1 MPQSLPDNRFT
12 KSSII
17 EFVAAAAS
25 IKLATRAVICT
36 DGTYTVTLPAAC
48 EVPPG
53 TIVTVA
59 AAAHASQSGT
69 ITISEARAGVH
80 PLSTTLA
87 TTTYVRLLVS
97 DGLSW
102 HIS

>member
-1 MPQSLPDNRFT
+1 MPHSLPDNRF
-12 KSSII
+12 SNVNQI
-17 EFVAAAAS
+17 EFVAAAAQLN
-25 IKLATRAVICT
+25 IETRAAICT
-36 DGTYTVTLPAAC
+36 DGTYTVKLPTAC

-53 TIVTVA
+53 TIITVA
-59 AAAHASQSGT
+59 AAVHSSQSGT
-69 ITISEARAGVH
+69 ITISERSPGVH

-87 TTTYVRLLVS
+87 TTTYVRVLIS

>member
-1 MPQSLPDNRFT
+1 MPDNRFT
-12 KSSII
+12 KSSQI

-25 IKLATRAVICT
+25 VALTTRAVVCT

-48 EVPPG
+48 EMEPG

-59 AAAHASQSGT
+59 AAAHTSQSGT

-80 PLSTTLA
+80 PLSSTLA
-87 TTTYVRLLVS
+87 TTTYVRVLIS